1 MRCCVRC
8 MTKLDVIRLS
18 MTTLKRQLG
27 KYLQYKYCENRF
39 MWFGHVDYVVK
50 RVDEIENSHITRD
63 IRRLRKI
70 IR

>member
-1 MRCCVRC
+1 
-8 MTKLDVIRLS
+8 
-18 MTTLKRQLG
+18 
-27 KYLQYKYCENRF
+27 